1 MSGFIVSKK
10 AEIDLVNI
18 AIYTQNMWGKLQR
31 NAYITEID
39 RSFFILAKDHKK
51 GRDCSDIRKNYRKYK
66 VGKHMIFYREINKNM
81 IEIVRVLHD
90 RMDIEMNLSNVIQ

>member
-31 NAYITEID
+31 NAYITEI
-39 RSFFILAKDHKK
+39 
-51 GRDCSDIRKNYRKYK
+51 
-66 VGKHMIFYREINKNM
+66 NKNL
-81 IEIVRVLHD
+81 IEVVRVLHD